1 MRGKSRETE
10 WEKRGG
16 KGMKY
21 MGGILVGDERG
32 ERRRDDG
39 GYKERKEWEGDGK

>member
-10 WEKRGG
+10 KEKRGG

-21 MGGILVGDERG
+21 IRDIGRGRERG
-32 ERRRDDG
+32 EE
-39 GYKERKEWEGDGK
+39 ER